1 MVLTA
6 RSASAG
12 FYIKAFSKPALLIID
27 GEAFVNI
34 GQFFFDH
41 EGVAVLC
48 NDLII
53 FMLLIQ
59 SNAEYGTTSAIA
71 IDDDA
76 NSFFV
81 LYGGL

>member
-12 FYIKAFSKPALLIID
+12 FYIETFSKPALLIID

-41 EGVAVLC
+41 KSVAVLS

-59 SNAEYGTTSAIA
+59 SNPEDGATSAITV
-71 IDDDA
+71 DNDA
-76 NSFFV
+76 DGFFV